1 MLTGKD
7 NETYQQPF
15 VSVLRN
21 SCSWRFSKNYRKTP
35 VPDPLLI
42 YSSRLII
49 KMGLQHRCFSV
60 NFSKSLFSLIRLI
73 PSVLNIFKLSYLRKI
88 TIHEK
93 WKFLVR
99 RIKKS
104 IHESQTLN
112 SSPVFLRLL
121 NEYNLMQ
128 IELFD

>member
-15 VSVLRN
+15 VSVLPN
-21 SCSWRFSKNYRKTP
+21 SCSWRFCKNYRKTP
-35 VPDPLLI
+35 VSDPLFI

-60 NFSKSLFSLIRLI
+60 NFSKSLFNLIRLT
-73 PSVLNIFKLSYLRKI
+73 PSALNILKLSYLRKI
-88 TIHEK
+88 TFHKK

-99 RIKKS
+99 GIKKL

-112 SSPVFLRLL
+112 YSPVSLRLFWM
-121 NEYNLMQ
+121 N
-128 IELFD
+128 IIWCR

>member
-35 VPDPLLI
+35 VPDPLFI

-104 IHESQTLN
+104 IHKSQTLN